1 MKKLPNFCRNKIYVI
16 IAVLLGCSS
25 FVFSQQ
31 PLRVMV
37 IFAHPDEGEIYTG
50 GITALYTKMGARV
63 KFMSLTNGDAGHYSM
78 KPADLAKRRYQ
89 EAMESKRILGLAD
102 YEVLD
107 YHDQHLKNTR
117 EARDKVIKSITEWN
131 PDIVFS
137 YYPAKGGHPDNM
149 TAGYIVRDAAVDLKM
164 KKMPVFLY
172 IRDFYTCNFSYIPD
186 LAVSIDSV
194 WETKLAACAAQ
205 KSQVTEAIPHQLG
218 ILEEVRNDK
227 EKQRQL
233 IYDNTYP
240 FSKVTPDNLYA
251 LQKWYG
257 AKAAATV
264 KYAESFEIAEFGRQ
278 VNEEELKRLVPM
290 IDNPHTVSNDIS
302 GKP

>member
-1 MKKLPNFCRNKIYVI
+1 
-16 IAVLLGCSS
+16 
-25 FVFSQQ
+25 
-31 PLRVMV
+31 
-37 IFAHPDEGEIYTG
+37 
-50 GITALYTKMGARV
+50 
-63 KFMSLTNGDAGHYSM
+63 
-78 KPADLAKRRYQ
+78 
-89 EAMESKRILGLAD
+89 
-102 YEVLD
+102 
-107 YHDQHLKNTR
+107 
-117 EARDKVIKSITEWN
+117 
-131 PDIVFS
+131 
-137 YYPAKGGHPDNM
+137 M

>member
-1 MKKLPNFCRNKIYVI
+1 MKKLLYFLSRRVYVLFAI
-16 IAVLLGCSS
+16 LS
-25 FVFSQQ
+25 FFSTYAFGDQ

-50 GITALYTKMGARV
+50 GVTALYTKMGAQV

-89 EAMESKRILGLAD
+89 EAMTSKKILGLAD

-107 YHDQHLKNTR
+107 YHDQHLENTK

-131 PDIVFS
+131 PDIVFT

-149 TAGYIVRDAAVDLKM
+149 TAGYIVRDAAPELKF

-172 IRDFYTCNFSYIPD
+172 IRDFYTINFSYIPD
-186 LAVSIDSV
+186 VAVNIESV
-194 WETKLAACAAQ
+194 WDTKLAACTAQ
-205 KSQVTEAIPHQLG
+205 QSQVTEALPHQLG
-218 ILEEVRNDK
+218 ILEEVQKDK
-227 EKQRQL
+227 EKQKKL
-233 IYDNTYP
+233 IYDNTFP
-240 FSKVTPDNLYA
+240 FSKVTPDNLFA

-257 AKAAATV
+257 PQTTATTF
-264 KYAESFEIAEFGRQ
+264 KYVEAFEIAEFGRQ
-278 VNEEELKRLVPM
+278 VNSEELKSLMPM
-290 IDNPHTVSNDIS
+290 V
-302 GKP
+302 GK